1 MGGSDSGMK
10 NGKSIAK
17 KAGYGIF
24 LVSVSVIM
32 LLPIYYLLVT
42 TFKTPAEAVAS
53 PLGLPV
59 HFTFDNYAKAIEA
72 MNYGQAFKNNMII
85 TVTSVLFLI
94 VFASMAAYVIARSEQ
109 KLFKVMYSVFLVGL
123 IIPFQVSIIPLY
135 KIISGVNLMNTH
147 LGVILVNVFCIN
159 LPLSIFL
166 MRGFI
171 NTVPQELEEAALIDG
186 CGTFQCFWRII
197 FPLLKPIVST
207 VAILNTLAIWN
218 DFMTPLLFL
227 QSSEKQVLLQ
237 QVYRNVGAFSTDW
250 TSFFPMLV
258 MATLPLVI
266 FYFIMQRQ
274 IIEGVVAG
282 AVKG

>member
-1 MGGSDSGMK
+1 MK
-10 NGKSIAK
+10 QRSIPK
-17 KAGYGIF
+17 KIGYGIF
-24 LVSVSVIM
+24 LAAVSLIM

-42 TFKTPAEAVAS
+42 TFKSPAEAVAS
-53 PLGLPV
+53 PLGLPT
-59 HFTFDNYAKAIEA
+59 HITFDNYVKAIEA
-72 MNYGQAFKNNMII
+72 MNYGQALKNNLVI
-85 TVTSVLFLI
+85 TITSVVFLV
-94 VFASMAAYVIARSEQ
+94 VFASMAAYVVARS
-109 KLFKVMYSVFLVGL
+109 KKKIFSVMYSVFLVGL
-123 IIPFQVSIIPLY
+123 IIPFQISIIPLY
-135 KIISGVNLMNTH
+135 KIISGMNLMNTH
-147 LGVILVNVFCIN
+147 MGVILVDVFCIN

-171 NTVPQELEEAALIDG
+171 STVPLELEEAALIDG

-197 FPLLKPIVST
+197 FPLLKPIVAT
-207 VAILNTLAIWN
+207 VAILDTLAIWN

-237 QVYRNVGAFSTDW
+237 QVYRNVGPFSTDW

-266 FYFIMQRQ
+266 FYLIMQKQ